1 VRVRCLIKGLKESKE
16 MERKDKFFFFFTC
29 LRKREKEGFELVTFA
44 SCGVI
49 HSQLSYL
56 MSHDR
61 QGLLTV
67 HVWVWIKS
75 EMDR

>member
-1 VRVRCLIKGLKESKE
+1 
-16 MERKDKFFFFFTC
+16 M
-29 LRKREKEGFELVTFA
+29 
-44 SCGVI
+44 I

>member
-1 VRVRCLIKGLKESKE
+1 MSTQKG
-16 MERKDKFFFFFTC
+16 
-29 LRKREKEGFELVTFA
+29 EGKIQTSDIRFM
-44 SCGVI
+44 I

>member
-16 MERKDKFFFFFTC
+16 MERKDKFFFFFYMSTQ
-29 LRKREKEGFELVTFA
+29 KGEGKIQTSDIRFM
-44 SCGVI
+44 I